1 MDAAI
6 PNLDYL
12 RRLIQEVRA
21 PQPQMD
27 AERLRMLHGY
37 GVGTDS
43 MTNKQGER

>member
-6 PNLDYL
+6 PNLEYL
-12 RRLIQEVRA
+12 RQLINEVRQA
-21 PQPQMD
+21 EPQMD

>member
-6 PNLDYL
+6 TNLDYL
-12 RRLIQEVRA
+12 RRLIQEVRR
-21 PQPQMD
+21 PNPQMD
-27 AERLRMLHGY
+27 AEKLRMLHGY

>member
-6 PNLDYL
+6 PNLDFI
-12 RRLIQEVRA
+12 RQLIEQARM

-27 AERLRMLHGY
+27 AERIRMAMGS

-43 MTNKQGER
+43 MTAKQEDR

>member
-6 PNLDYL
+6 PNLDFL
-12 RRLIQEVRA
+12 RRLIQAVRQPA
-21 PQPQMD
+21 PQMD